1 MEQIILETISKHINV
16 MGNSQNGF
24 IKGKSCFNSL
34 IAFYNETTGLV
45 DEVTA
50 VDAVSLV
57 FSNASDTQ
65 NILRGKLTMY
75 GLDKWTGSTA
85 AVISGTKSSWSS
97 LLVMYTSRLY

>member
-1 MEQIILETISKHINV
+1 MEQVILENISKHIKVMV

-57 FSNASDTQ
+57 FSNASDGQ
-65 NILRGKLTMY
+65 NILRDTFTVY
-75 GLDKWTGSTA
+75 GLDK
-85 AVISGTKSSWSS
+85 
-97 LLVMYTSRLY
+97 